1 MSNKVMLFLYRHINF
16 EIIFSGENIL
26 KVKPSKRIV
35 LNIFMLLI
43 PIGFVIYFFVSENG
57 FIDLLSN
64 METFNWWW
72 IVSGVFCQFANIF
85 IDAYV
90 LFKITHNDERNFTL
104 KKSMK
109 TTAVGQF
116 FSVIT
121 PGAIGGQPMQL
132 YSMKKQNIDTGIAT
146 SSLMQ
151 KFLIYQTTITIYSF
165 VAWICNLNIFQG
177 HLGGTMLGLA
187 LFGFISHAVV
197 ILFVFMFS
205 FNRKLTSSI
214 INKCFKMLS
223 KLKII
228 KNASE
233 KTEKLEY
240 QLMKFHESNVKLYR
254 NKKTLISICTLT
266 VLQLTLIFSIPYTVY
281 RSFNFVEANF
291 FDMLTGQAFVT
302 MVSSFMPLPGGSGA
316 AEGSFYVFF
325 DTFFKENTIKSAILV
340 WRIITYFM
348 NIIVFAPFARVG
360 SIAETME
367 KLKKQKN

>member
-1 MSNKVMLFLYRHINF
+1 MKGKL
-16 EIIFSGENIL
+16 G
-26 KVKPSKRIV
+26 KRLI

-43 PIGFVIYFFVSENG
+43 PVGFVIYFFVSENG
-57 FIDLLSN
+57 FMDLMN
-64 METFNWWW
+64 NVGKFDWWW
-72 IVSGVFCQFANIF
+72 VATAVFCQFANVF

-90 LFKITHNDERNFTL
+90 LFKITHNDAKNFTL
-104 KKSMK
+104 RKSLK

-121 PGAIGGQPMQL
+121 PGAVGGQPMQL
-132 YSMKKQNIDTGIAT
+132 YCMKKQKLHTGVAT

-151 KFLIYQTTITIYSF
+151 KFLIYQTTITFYSF
-165 VAWICNLNIFQG
+165 IAWICNLDIFQG
-177 HLGGTMLGLA
+177 RLGGAMFGLS

-214 INKCFKMLS
+214 IKKCFKLLS

-233 KTEKLEY
+233 KSEKLEQ
-240 QLMKFHESNVKLYR
+240 QLIKFHESNVKLYK
-254 NKKTLISICTLT
+254 NKKMLLSICALT
-266 VLQLTLIFSIPYTVY
+266 ALQLTLIFSIPYAIY
-281 RSFNFVEANF
+281 RSFHFTQADF

-325 DTFFKENTIKSAILV
+325 ETFFKENTIKSAILV

-348 NIIVFAPFARVG
+348 NIVVFAPFARVG
-360 SIAETME
+360 NIEETAAELE
-367 KLKKQKN
+367 KIEEIKEI

>member
-1 MSNKVMLFLYRHINF
+1 MK
-16 EIIFSGENIL
+16 
-26 KVKPSKRIV
+26 SKLGKRLI

-43 PIGFVIYFFVSENG
+43 PVGFVVYFLVSENG
-57 FIDLLSN
+57 FMDLIN
-64 METFNWWW
+64 NIEKFNWCW
-72 IVSGVFCQFANIF
+72 IAAAIFCQFANVF

-90 LFKITHNDERNFTL
+90 LFKITHNYDESFNL
-104 KKSMK
+104 KKSLK

-132 YSMKKQNIDTGIAT
+132 YCMKKQNVHTGVAT
-146 SSLMQ
+146 SSLIQ
-151 KFLIYQTTITIYSF
+151 KFLIYQTTITFYSF
-165 VAWICNLNIFQG
+165 IALICNLDIFRG
-177 HLGGTMLGLA
+177 RLSGAMLGLS

-214 INKCFKMLS
+214 IRKFFNLLA

-228 KNASE
+228 KDPSE
-233 KTEKLEY
+233 KAEKIKC
-240 QLMKFHESNVKLYR
+240 QLMKFHESNIKLYKNR
-254 NKKTLISICTLT
+254 KMFISICALT
-266 VLQLTLIFSIPYTVY
+266 VLQLTLIFAVPYTIY
-281 RSFNFVEANF
+281 RSFHFFEANF

-325 DTFFKENTIKSAILV
+325 EIFFKANTIKSAILV

-360 SIAETME
+360 NIKETTE
-367 KLKKQKN
+367 KLEKIEEL

>member
-1 MSNKVMLFLYRHINF
+1 MKGKL
-16 EIIFSGENIL
+16 G
-26 KVKPSKRIV
+26 KRLI
-35 LNIFMLLI
+35 LNIFMLLV
-43 PIGFVIYFFVSENG
+43 PVGFIIYFLTSENG
-57 FIDLLSN
+57 LMDLADN
-64 METFNWWW
+64 MEKFNWWW
-72 IVSGVFCQFANIF
+72 IFIAIFCQFTNVF

-90 LFKITHNDERNFTL
+90 LFKITNNYAENFTL
-104 KKSMK
+104 KKSLK

-132 YSMKKQNIDTGIAT
+132 YCMKKQNIDTGVGT
-146 SSLMQ
+146 SSLIQ
-151 KFLIYQTTITIYSF
+151 KFLIYQTTITFYSF
-165 VAWICNLNIFQG
+165 IALMCNLDIFRG
-177 HLGGTMLGLA
+177 RLSGAMLGLS

-214 INKCFKMLS
+214 IKKCFNLLS
-223 KLKII
+223 KLRII

-233 KTEKLEY
+233 KTEKLEC
-240 QLMKFHESNVKLYR
+240 QLMKFHESNIKLYKNR
-254 NKKTLISICTLT
+254 KMFIFVCSLT
-266 VLQLTLIFSIPYTVY
+266 VLQLTLIFSIPYAIY

-316 AEGSFYVFF
+316 AEGSFYIFF
-325 DTFFKENTIKSAILV
+325 EIFFKENTIKSAILI

-360 SIAETME
+360 NISETAKELE
-367 KLKKQKN
+367 KIEEI